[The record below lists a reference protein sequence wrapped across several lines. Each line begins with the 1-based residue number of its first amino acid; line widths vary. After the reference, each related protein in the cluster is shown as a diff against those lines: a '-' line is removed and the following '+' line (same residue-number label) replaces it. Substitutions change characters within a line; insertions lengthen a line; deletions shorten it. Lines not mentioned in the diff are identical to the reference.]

1 MFSRIVL
8 ISAVLLLTSSWS
20 PSLPAGTSANA
31 QAIVERA
38 DDIRFPRK
46 SFQISITVTSS
57 VKAGTSSVHEY
68 QLLQKGHEN
77 SVVRTLSP
85 ATEKGQVMLLKGS
98 ELWLFLPS
106 VSQPVRLPLAQRLT
120 GQVANGDLARANFA
134 GDYNA
139 SLLKEEEIKG
149 RRYYVL
155 ELLAARKGVTY
166 HRVMYWVD
174 SANYRPYRAEFYTL
188 SNRLMKVG
196 IYDSYREMAGAIRPA
211 RLTLKDALR
220 IGEESVIEYNA
231 MKLRDIPDKFFTKDF
246 LRKLGN

>member
-1 MFSRIVL
+1 MFSRIVPL
-8 ISAVLLLTSSWS
+8 SVVLLLTSSWPSCS
-20 PSLPAGTSANA
+20 PAAAPVDA

-46 SFQISITVTSS
+46 PFQISITVTSLA
-57 VKAGTSSVHEY
+57 KAGTPSVHEY
-68 QLLQKGHEN
+68 QVLQKGHEN

-85 ATEKGQVMLLKGS
+85 ATEKGQVMLLKGA

-120 GQVANGDLARANFA
+120 GQVANGDIARANFS

-139 SLLKEEEIKG
+139 SLLREEEIKS
-149 RRYYVL
+149 RRYFVL

-166 HRVMYWVD
+166 HRVVYWVD
-174 SANYRPYRAEFYTL
+174 AANYRPFRAEFYTL
-188 SNRLMKVG
+188 SNRLMKIG
-196 IYDSYREMAGAIRPA
+196 TYDSYKEMAGAIRPA
-211 RLTLKDALR
+211 RLSLKDALR
-220 IGEESVIEYNA
+220 VGEESTIEYSA